1 MGRITDNRADVY
13 QEITDQM
20 IAMIEAGTRP
30 WSKSWNGSAA
40 PNIPLRSTGVP
51 YRGIN
56 VLTLWVA
63 SMTKGF
69 ASPHWLTFKQALALG
84 GCVRK
89 GERGSTVV
97 YANKIEVDADR
108 GEGGPDQGSDDSK
121 RQVAFLKRYTVFN
134 AEQID
139 GIAAK
144 YPIPAPIITATNPDE
159 RDAEL
164 DALFAQVPVTVRH
177 HGSQPYYQPSTD
189 HVVMP
194 EFADFHTSDDY
205 NSTLAHELCHASGHV
220 DRLARPTLIST
231 KREDYA
237 REELVAE
244 LGAAFVSAT
253 IGIKLHDRE
262 DHAAYLASWLQA
274 LRNDKR
280 CIFTAARLAQDASD
294 WLLSRMAIRTTPEME
309 TAA

>member
-20 IAMIEAGTRP
+20 LAMLEAGTRP
-30 WSKSWNGSAA
+30 WSKSWNGAPT
-40 PNIPLRSTGVP
+40 PNIPLRSTGAP

-63 SMTKGF
+63 AMTKGY
-69 ASPHWLTFKQALALG
+69 ASPHWLTFKQAIALG

-89 GERGSTVV
+89 GEKGSVVV
-97 YANKIEVDADR
+97 YANRIEKTEANDAGEEVKR
-108 GEGGPDQGSDDSK
+108 GIP
-121 RQVAFLKRYTVFN
+121 FLKRYVVFN

-139 GIAAK
+139 GIEGK
-144 YPIPAPIITATNPDE
+144 YPAPTPIITATNPDQ

-164 DALFAQVPVTVRH
+164 DALFSRVPITVQH
-177 HGSQPYYQPSTD
+177 KGSQPCYQPSAD

-194 EFADFHTSDDY
+194 AFADFHTGDDY
-205 NSTLAHELCHASGHV
+205 YSTLAHELCHATGHV

-244 LGAAFVSAT
+244 LGAAFVSGAVS
-253 IGIKLHDRE
+253 IKLHDRE
-262 DHAAYLASWLQA
+262 DHAAYLAHWLEA

-280 CIFTAARLAQDASD
+280 CIFTAATQAQAAAD
-294 WLLSRMAIRTTPEME
+294 WLLSRMGAQSAQQMDE
-309 TAA
+309 AA

>member
-20 IAMIEAGTRP
+20 IVMIEAGTRP
-30 WSKSWNGSAA
+30 WSKSWSGSTA

-56 VLTLWVA
+56 VLSLWVA
-63 SMTKGF
+63 AMTRGY
-69 ASPHWLTFKQALALG
+69 ACPHWLTFKQAIALG

-89 GERGSTVV
+89 GEKGSTVV
-97 YANKIEVDADR
+97 YANKIEVDADKGGQG
-108 GEGGPDQGSDDSK
+108 GEDGK

-139 GIAAK
+139 GIEAK
-144 YPIPAPIITATNPDE
+144 YPTPAPIITATNPDD
-159 RDAEL
+159 RDVEL
-164 DALFAQVPVTVRH
+164 DALFGRVPVTLKH
-177 HGSQPYYQPSTD
+177 HGSQPYYQPSGD

-194 EFADFHTSDDY
+194 EFTDFHTSDDY
-205 NSTLAHELCHASGHV
+205 YSTLAHELCHATGHV

-244 LGAAFVSAT
+244 MGAAFVSGA

-262 DHAAYLASWLQA
+262 DHAAYLANWLQA

-280 CIFTAARLAQDASD
+280 AIFTAATQAQAAAD
-294 WLLSRMAIRTTPEME
+294 WLLSRMAIE
-309 TAA
+309 TAPELEGAA